1 MGAFTNTAKG
11 TMLLATGVTH
21 ASLWTGDPS
30 AGGTEITG
38 GTPAYAR
45 VAVTLASPSNGQI
58 VITADAVFNVPA
70 GATVNYVGY
79 QNALTAGTLLAY
91 DDVTAETFASQGT
104 YTLDTQ
110 TFSI

>member
-1 MGAFTNTAKG
+1 MGAFTNVAKG
-11 TMLLATGVTH
+11 TMLLATGITH
-21 ASLWTGDPS
+21 AALFNGDPS
-30 AGGTEITG
+30 GAGTEITG

-45 VAVTLASPSNGQI
+45 VAVTLASPSSGQI

-70 GATVNYVGY
+70 SATVNYVAY
-79 QNALTAGTLLAY
+79 YNALTAGTLLAY